1 MILTAHQ
8 PVYLPWLGLFHKIAL
23 ADKFVFFNQV
33 QYLPKD
39 WMNRNKIKT
48 ATGEI
53 WLTVP
58 VLRKGYRDMKTSQI
72 EINNDVDWKRKHLKS
87 ILLNYKKAPY
97 FERYSKFFEE
107 TYSKNWRYLD
117 DLNEHMLK
125 WFLEQLGIKILFL
138 KASDYEFEGIKSDL
152 VLNMCKQFGAD
163 LYIFGELGKDYAKV
177 DDFID
182 HDTRIIFQE
191 YKHPVYP
198 QMFGDFIPNL
208 SVIDLLFNCGP
219 NSLDII
225 MSNNMTRNELIS

>member
-23 ADKFVFFNQV
+23 ADKFVFFNEV

-48 ATGEI
+48 HTGEI

-58 VLRKGYRDMKTSQI
+58 VLRKGYRDRISSEM
-72 EINNDVDWKRKHLKS
+72 EINNDTDWKRKHLKS
-87 ILLNYKKAPY
+87 ILINYKKAPY
-97 FERYSKFFEE
+97 FERYSNFFEE

-125 WFLEQLGIKILFL
+125 WFLEQLGIKLVFL
-138 KASDYEFEGIKSDL
+138 KASEYKFEGTKSDL
-152 VLNMCKQFGAD
+152 VLNMCKHLRAD

-177 DDFID
+177 DDFKD
-182 HDTRIIFQE
+182 QGTHIIFQE

-225 MSNNMTRNELIS
+225 MSNNVTRNELIS

>member
-23 ADKFVFFNQV
+23 ADKFVFFNEV

-48 ATGEI
+48 PVGEI

-58 VLRKGYRDMKTSQI
+58 VLRKGYLDMNTSEI
-72 EINNDVDWKRKHLKS
+72 EINNDTDWKRKHLKS
-87 ILLNYKKAPY
+87 ILINYKKAPY
-97 FERYSKFFEE
+97 FENYFNFFEE
-107 TYSKNWRYLD
+107 TYSKDWHYLA
-117 DLNEHMLK
+117 DLNEYMLK
-125 WFLEQLGIKILFL
+125 WFLKQLGISIDFV
-138 KASDYEFEGIKSDL
+138 KASDFKFQGTKSDL
-152 VLNMCKQFGAD
+152 VLDMCKQMGSD
-163 LYIFGELGKDYAKV
+163 LYIFGSLGKEYAKV
-177 DDFID
+177 EDFKE
-182 HDTRIIFQE
+182 HGVRIIFQE

-198 QMFGDFIPNL
+198 QMHGNFIPNL

-225 MSNNMTRNELIS
+225 MSNNMTKNDLAL